1 MTEVRCSKGRTYLIE
16 KSIEDVQELLNSFK
30 ETDFVVLYTK
40 TGSKA
45 LRKKDILDFKS
56 I

>member
-1 MTEVRCSKGRTYLIE
+1 MIEVRCSKGRTYLIE

-45 LRKKDILDFKS
+45 LRKKDILDFKN